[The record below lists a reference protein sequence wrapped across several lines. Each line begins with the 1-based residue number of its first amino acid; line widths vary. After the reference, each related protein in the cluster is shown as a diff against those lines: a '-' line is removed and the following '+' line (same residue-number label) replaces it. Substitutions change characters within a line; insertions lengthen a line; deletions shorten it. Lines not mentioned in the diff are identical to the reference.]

1 MVPSMTKADPDIV
14 ALDVARALEEDI
26 GTGDVSAQLIPADQ
40 TAHARI
46 ISRES
51 AVLSGREW
59 ADATFRR
66 VSPAVR
72 VEWAVADGD
81 RLSPEQSLCV
91 VSGPARALLTAE
103 RVALNFL
110 QTLSATATVT
120 RRFVEAVEGT
130 GAQILDTRKTL
141 PGLRYAQKKAV
152 TDGGGMN
159 HRMGLHDMVML
170 KENHIR
176 AAGSITEAV
185 RAAGVVGRDLPLE
198 VEVETIE
205 QLEETLAAGVTRVLL
220 DNFSLAQL
228 RQAVELNGGRAKLE
242 SSGNVSL
249 ETVRD
254 VAETGVD
261 YISIGALTKH
271 IQAIDLSMRF
281 LD

>member
-1 MVPSMTKADPDIV
+1 MSKADPDIV
-14 ALDVARALEEDI
+14 ALDVARALAEDI
-26 GTGDVSAQLIPADQ
+26 GSGDVSAQLIPADE

-46 ISRES
+46 ISREP
-51 AVLSGREW
+51 AILSGVDW
-59 ADATFRR
+59 ADAAFRR

-72 VEWAVADGD
+72 IEWAAADGD
-81 RLSPEQSLCV
+81 SLFPEQSLCLL
-91 VSGPARALLTAE
+91 SGPARALLTAE

-110 QTLSATATVT
+110 QTLSATATIT

-152 TDGGGMN
+152 TDGGGAN
-159 HRMGLHDMVML
+159 HRMGLYDMVMI

-185 RAAGVVGRDLPLE
+185 RAAGVVARDLPLE
-198 VEVETIE
+198 VEVENLE
-205 QLEETLAAGVTRVLL
+205 QLEEALGAGVKRVLL
-220 DNFSLAQL
+220 DNFALDQL
-228 RQAVELNGGRAKLE
+228 REAVRLTAGRAKLE

-271 IQAIDLSMRF
+271 VDAIDLSMRF
-281 LD
+281 ID

>member
-1 MVPSMTKADPDIV
+1 MTKADPDIV
-14 ALDVARALEEDI
+14 ALDVTRALDEDI

-46 ISRES
+46 ISREP
-51 AVLSGREW
+51 AVLSGTAW
-59 ADATFRR
+59 ADAAFRR

-72 VEWAVADGD
+72 IEWATTDGD
-81 RLSPEQSLCV
+81 ALFPEQSLCL
-91 VSGPARALLTAE
+91 VSGPARAMLTAE

-110 QTLSATATVT
+110 QTLSATATAT
-120 RRFVEAVEGT
+120 RQFVDAVEGT

-185 RAAGVVGRDLPLE
+185 RAAGVIGRDLPLE
-198 VEVETIE
+198 VEVETLE
-205 QLEETLAAGVTRVLL
+205 QLDETLAAGVKRVLL
-220 DNFSLAQL
+220 DNFSLEQL
-228 RQAVELNGGRAKLE
+228 REAVEINRGRAKLE

-271 IQAIDLSMRF
+271 IQAVDLSMRF
-281 LD
+281 VD

>member
-1 MVPSMTKADPDIV
+1 MTKADPDIV
-14 ALDVARALEEDI
+14 ALDVTCALDEDI

-40 TAHARI
+40 RVHARI
-46 ISRES
+46 ISREP
-51 AVLSGREW
+51 AVLSGTAW
-59 ADATFRR
+59 ADAAFRR

-72 VEWAVADGD
+72 IEWAATDGD
-81 RLSPEQSLCV
+81 DLLPEQSLCLI
-91 VSGPARALLTAE
+91 SGPARPMLTAE

-198 VEVETIE
+198 VEVETLE
-205 QLEETLAAGVTRVLL
+205 QLDETLAAGVKRVLL
-220 DNFSLAQL
+220 DNFSLEQL
-228 RQAVELNGGRAKLE
+228 REAVEINGGRAKLE

-281 LD
+281 VD

>member
-1 MVPSMTKADPDIV
+1 MSKADPDIV
-14 ALDVARALEEDI
+14 ALDVARALSEDI
-26 GTGDVSAQLIPADQ
+26 GSGDVSAQLIPADE

-46 ISRES
+46 ISREP
-51 AVLSGREW
+51 AILSGLDW
-59 ADATFRR
+59 ADAAFRR

-72 VEWAVADGD
+72 IDWVAADGD
-81 RLSPEQSLCV
+81 PLSPEQALCLL
-91 VSGPARALLTAE
+91 SGPARALLTAE

-130 GAQILDTRKTL
+130 DAQILDTRKTL

-152 TDGGGMN
+152 TDGGGAN
-159 HRMGLHDMVML
+159 HRMGLYDMVMI

-185 RAAGVVGRDLPLE
+185 RAAGVVARDLPLE
-198 VEVETIE
+198 VEVENLE
-205 QLEETLAAGVTRVLL
+205 QLDEALSAGVKRVLL
-220 DNFSLAQL
+220 DNFALDQL
-228 RQAVELNGGRAKLE
+228 REAVRVTAGRAKLE

-271 IQAIDLSMRF
+271 IEAIDLSMRF
-281 LD
+281 ID

>member
-1 MVPSMTKADPDIV
+1 MSKADPDIV
-14 ALDVARALEEDI
+14 ALDVARALAEDI
-26 GTGDVSAQLIPADQ
+26 GSGDVSAQLIPADE

-46 ISRES
+46 ISREP
-51 AVLSGREW
+51 AILSGVDW
-59 ADATFRR
+59 ADAAFRR

-72 VEWAVADGD
+72 IEWAAADGD
-81 RLSPEQSLCV
+81 SLFPEQSLCLL
-91 VSGPARALLTAE
+91 SGPARALLTAE

-152 TDGGGMN
+152 IDGGGAN
-159 HRMGLHDMVML
+159 HRMGLYDMVMI

-176 AAGSITEAV
+176 AAGSIEQAV
-185 RAAGVVGRDLPLE
+185 RAAGVVARDLPLE
-198 VEVETIE
+198 VEVENLD
-205 QLEETLAAGVTRVLL
+205 QLDEALGAGVKRVLL
-220 DNFSLAQL
+220 DNFALDQL
-228 RQAVELNGGRAKLE
+228 REAVRVTAGRAKLE

-249 ETVRD
+249 ATVRD

-271 IQAIDLSMRF
+271 VEAIDLSMRF
-281 LD
+281 ID

>member
-1 MVPSMTKADPDIV
+1 MSKADPDIV
-14 ALDVARALEEDI
+14 ALDVAHALAEDI
-26 GTGDVSAQLIPADQ
+26 GSGDVSAQLIPADE

-46 ISRES
+46 ISREP
-51 AVLSGREW
+51 AILSGIDW
-59 ADATFRR
+59 ADAAFRR

-72 VEWAVADGD
+72 IEWAAADGD
-81 RLSPEQSLCV
+81 SLFPEQSLCLL
-91 VSGPARALLTAE
+91 SGPARALLTAE

-152 TDGGGMN
+152 TDGGGAN
-159 HRMGLHDMVML
+159 HRMGLYDMVMI

-176 AAGSITEAV
+176 AAGSIEQAV
-185 RAAGVVGRDLPLE
+185 RAAGVVARDLPLE
-198 VEVETIE
+198 VEVENLD
-205 QLEETLAAGVTRVLL
+205 QLDEALGAGVKRVLL
-220 DNFSLAQL
+220 DNFALDQL
-228 RQAVELNGGRAKLE
+228 REAVRITAGRAKLE

-254 VAETGVD
+254 VAKTGVD

-271 IQAIDLSMRF
+271 VEAVDLSMRF
-281 LD
+281 ID

>member
-1 MVPSMTKADPDIV
+1 MSKADPDIV
-14 ALDVARALEEDI
+14 ALDVARALAEDI
-26 GTGDVSAQLIPADQ
+26 GSGDVSAQLIPADE

-46 ISRES
+46 ISREP
-51 AVLSGREW
+51 AILSGVDW
-59 ADATFRR
+59 ADAAFRR

-72 VEWAVADGD
+72 IEWAAGDGD
-81 RLSPEQSLCV
+81 SLFPEQSLCLL
-91 VSGPARALLTAE
+91 SGPARALLTAE

-110 QTLSATATVT
+110 QTLSATATIT

-152 TDGGGMN
+152 IDGGGAN
-159 HRMGLHDMVML
+159 HRMGLYDMVMI

-176 AAGSITEAV
+176 AAGSIEQAV
-185 RAAGVVGRDLPLE
+185 RAAGVVARDLPLE
-198 VEVETIE
+198 VEVENLD
-205 QLEETLAAGVTRVLL
+205 QLDEALGAGVKRVLL
-220 DNFSLAQL
+220 DNFALDQL
-228 RQAVELNGGRAKLE
+228 REAVRVTAGRAKLE

-249 ETVRD
+249 ATVRD

-271 IQAIDLSMRF
+271 VEAVDLSMRF
-281 LD
+281 ID

>member
-1 MVPSMTKADPDIV
+1 MSKADPDIV
-14 ALDVARALEEDI
+14 ALDVARALAEDI
-26 GTGDVSAQLIPADQ
+26 GSGDVSAQLIPADE

-46 ISRES
+46 ISREP
-51 AVLSGREW
+51 AILSGVDW
-59 ADATFRR
+59 ADAAFRR

-72 VEWAVADGD
+72 IEWAAADGD
-81 RLSPEQSLCV
+81 SLFPEQSLCLL
-91 VSGPARALLTAE
+91 SGPARALLTAE

-120 RRFVEAVEGT
+120 RRFVETVEGT
-130 GAQILDTRKTL
+130 GTQILDTRKTL

-152 TDGGGMN
+152 TDGGGAN
-159 HRMGLHDMVML
+159 HRMGLYDMVMI

-185 RAAGVVGRDLPLE
+185 RAAGVVARDLPLE
-198 VEVETIE
+198 VEVENLE
-205 QLEETLAAGVTRVLL
+205 QLEEALGAGVKRVLL
-220 DNFSLAQL
+220 DNFALDQL
-228 RQAVELNGGRAKLE
+228 REAVRLTAGRAKLE

-254 VAETGVD
+254 VAEAGVD

-271 IQAIDLSMRF
+271 VEAIDLSMRF
-281 LD
+281 ID

>member
-1 MVPSMTKADPDIV
+1 MSKADPDIV
-14 ALDVARALEEDI
+14 ALDVARALAEDI
-26 GTGDVSAQLIPADQ
+26 GSGDVSAQLIPADE

-46 ISRES
+46 ISREP
-51 AVLSGREW
+51 AILSGVDW
-59 ADATFRR
+59 ADAAFRR

-72 VEWAVADGD
+72 IEWAAADGD
-81 RLSPEQSLCV
+81 SLFPEQSLCLL
-91 VSGPARALLTAE
+91 SGPARALLTAE

-130 GAQILDTRKTL
+130 GTQILDTRKTL

-152 TDGGGMN
+152 TDGGGTN
-159 HRMGLHDMVML
+159 HRMGLYDMVMI

-185 RAAGVVGRDLPLE
+185 RAAGVVARDLPLE
-198 VEVETIE
+198 VEVENLE
-205 QLEETLAAGVTRVLL
+205 QLEEALGAGVKRVLL
-220 DNFSLAQL
+220 DNFALDQL
-228 RQAVELNGGRAKLE
+228 REAVRLTAGRAKLE

-271 IQAIDLSMRF
+271 VDAIDLSMRF
-281 LD
+281 ID

>member
-1 MVPSMTKADPDIV
+1 MSKADPDIV
-14 ALDVARALEEDI
+14 ALDVARALSEDI
-26 GTGDVSAQLIPADQ
+26 GRADVSAQLIPADE

-46 ISRES
+46 ISREP
-51 AVLSGREW
+51 AILSGVDW
-59 ADATFRR
+59 ADAAFRR
-66 VSPAVR
+66 VSPGVR
-72 VEWAVADGD
+72 IEWAATDGD
-81 RLSPEQSLCV
+81 SLLPEQGLCLL
-91 VSGPARALLTAE
+91 SGPARAMLTAE

-120 RRFVEAVEGT
+120 RRYVEAVDGT

-152 TDGGGMN
+152 IDGGGAN
-159 HRMGLHDMVML
+159 HRMGLYDMVMI

-176 AAGSITEAV
+176 AAGSIGQAV
-185 RAAGVVGRDLPLE
+185 RAAGIVARDLPLV
-198 VEVETIE
+198 VEVENLE
-205 QLEETLAAGVTRVLL
+205 QLEEALGAGVKRVLL
-220 DNFSLAQL
+220 DNFALDLL
-228 RQAVELNGGRAKLE
+228 REAVRLTAGRAKLE

-281 LD
+281 ID

>member
-1 MVPSMTKADPDIV
+1 MSKADPDIV
-14 ALDVARALEEDI
+14 ALDVARALAEDI
-26 GTGDVSAQLIPADQ
+26 GSGDVSAQLIPADE
-40 TAHARI
+40 TANARI
-46 ISRES
+46 ISREP
-51 AVLSGREW
+51 AILSGVDW
-59 ADATFRR
+59 ADAAFRR

-72 VEWAVADGD
+72 IEWAAADGD
-81 RLSPEQSLCV
+81 SLFPEQSLCLL
-91 VSGPARALLTAE
+91 SGPARALLTAE

-110 QTLSATATVT
+110 QTLSGTATVT

-152 TDGGGMN
+152 TDGGGAN
-159 HRMGLHDMVML
+159 HRMGLYDMVMI

-198 VEVETIE
+198 VEVENLE
-205 QLEETLAAGVTRVLL
+205 QLEEALDAGVKRVLL
-220 DNFSLAQL
+220 DNFAVVQL
-228 RQAVELNGGRAKLE
+228 REAVRLTAGRAKLE

-271 IQAIDLSMRF
+271 VEAIDLSMRF
-281 LD
+281 ID

>member
-1 MVPSMTKADPDIV
+1 MSKADPDIV
-14 ALDVARALEEDI
+14 ALDVARALVEDI
-26 GTGDVSAQLIPADQ
+26 SSGDVSAQLIPADEVAQ
-40 TAHARI
+40 ARI

-51 AVLSGREW
+51 AILSGVDW
-59 ADATFRR
+59 ADAAFRR
-66 VSPAVR
+66 VSPAVK
-72 VEWAVADGD
+72 VEWSTSNGES
-81 RLSPEQSLCV
+81 LSPEQGLCTLR
-91 VSGPARALLTAE
+91 GPARALLTAE

-110 QTLSATATVT
+110 QTLSATATAT

-130 GAQILDTRKTL
+130 GAVILDTRKTM

-152 TDGGGMN
+152 TDGGGAN
-159 HRMGLHDMVML
+159 HRMGLYDMVMV

-185 RAAGVVGRDLPLE
+185 RAAGGVGRDLPLE
-198 VEVETIE
+198 VEVEDIE
-205 QLEETLAAGVTRVLL
+205 QLEEALGAGVKRVLL
-220 DNFSLAQL
+220 DNFTLDQL
-228 RQAVELNGGRAKLE
+228 REAVHLNAGRAKLE

-271 IQAIDLSMRF
+271 IQAVDLSMRF
-281 LD
+281 ID

>member
-1 MVPSMTKADPDIV
+1 MSKADPDIV
-14 ALDVARALEEDI
+14 ALDVARALAEDI
-26 GTGDVSAQLIPADQ
+26 GSGDVSAQLIPAGE

-46 ISRES
+46 ISREP
-51 AVLSGREW
+51 AILSGVDW
-59 ADATFRR
+59 ADAAFRR
-66 VSPAVR
+66 VSPGVR
-72 VEWAVADGD
+72 IEWATADGD
-81 RLSPEQSLCV
+81 SLFPEQSLCLL
-91 VSGPARALLTAE
+91 SGPARGLLTAE

-110 QTLSATATVT
+110 QTLSATATAT

-152 TDGGGMN
+152 TDGGGAN
-159 HRMGLHDMVML
+159 HRMGLYDMVMI

-185 RAAGVVGRDLPLE
+185 RAAGVVARDLPLE
-198 VEVETIE
+198 VEVENLE
-205 QLEETLAAGVTRVLL
+205 QLDEALGAGVTRVLL
-220 DNFSLAQL
+220 DNFALDQL
-228 RQAVELNGGRAKLE
+228 REAVRLTAGRAKLE

-271 IQAIDLSMRF
+271 VEAIDLSMRF
-281 LD
+281 ID

>member
-1 MVPSMTKADPDIV
+1 MTTADPDIV
-14 ALDVARALEEDI
+14 ALDVSRALKEDV

-40 TAHARI
+40 TGHARI
-46 ISRES
+46 ISRET
-51 AVLSGREW
+51 AVLSGVDW

-72 VEWAVADGD
+72 IEWAAADGEA
-81 RLSPEQSLCV
+81 LFPEQSLCLI
-91 VSGPARALLTAE
+91 SGPARAMLTAE

-159 HRMGLHDMVML
+159 HRMGLHDMVMI

-185 RAAGVVGRDLPLE
+185 RASRVIARDLPLE
-198 VEVETIE
+198 VEVETLE
-205 QLEETLAAGVTRVLL
+205 QLEETLAAGVKRVLL
-220 DNFSLAQL
+220 DNFALEQL
-228 RQAVELNGGRAKLE
+228 REAVAFNAGRAKLE

-281 LD
+281 ID

>member
-1 MVPSMTKADPDIV
+1 MSKADPDIV
-14 ALDVARALEEDI
+14 ALDVARALAEDI
-26 GTGDVSAQLIPADQ
+26 GSGDVSAQLIPADE

-46 ISRES
+46 ISREP
-51 AVLSGREW
+51 AILSGVDW
-59 ADATFRR
+59 ADAAFRR

-72 VEWAVADGD
+72 IEWAAADGD
-81 RLSPEQSLCV
+81 SLFPEQSLCLL
-91 VSGPARALLTAE
+91 SGPARALLTAE

-152 TDGGGMN
+152 TDGGGAN
-159 HRMGLHDMVML
+159 HRMGLYDMVMI

-176 AAGSITEAV
+176 AAGSIEQAV
-185 RAAGVVGRDLPLE
+185 RAAGVVARDLPLE
-198 VEVETIE
+198 VEVENLE
-205 QLEETLAAGVTRVLL
+205 QLDEALGAGVKRVLL
-220 DNFSLAQL
+220 DNFALDQL
-228 RQAVELNGGRAKLE
+228 REAVRITAGRAKLE

-249 ETVRD
+249 ATVRD

-271 IQAIDLSMRF
+271 VEAVDLSMRF
-281 LD
+281 ID

>member
-1 MVPSMTKADPDIV
+1 MSKADPDIV
-14 ALDVARALEEDI
+14 AVDVARALTEDI
-26 GTGDVSAQLIPADQ
+26 GSGDVSAQLIPADESV
-40 TAHARI
+40 HARI
-46 ISRES
+46 ISREP
-51 AVLSGREW
+51 AILSGVDW
-59 ADATFRR
+59 ADAAFRR

-72 VEWAVADGD
+72 IEWTAADGD
-81 RLSPEQSLCV
+81 SLFPEQSMCLL
-91 VSGPARALLTAE
+91 SGPARALLTAE

-152 TDGGGMN
+152 TDGGGAN
-159 HRMGLHDMVML
+159 HRMGLYDMVMI

-198 VEVETIE
+198 VEVENLE
-205 QLEETLAAGVTRVLL
+205 QLEEALDAGVKRVLL
-220 DNFSLAQL
+220 DNFAVVQL
-228 RQAVELNGGRAKLE
+228 REAVRLTAGRAKLE

-271 IQAIDLSMRF
+271 VEAIDLSMRF
-281 LD
+281 ID